1 MKKYVDSR
9 GEVIKEG
16 NLVMV
21 SMKDKNGNSIGEMI
35 TVVDSKLIEKGLR
48 DGIIMEIEE
57 PEGGT
62 ILDIDY
68 YIKHLAERIGWKY
81 GNILKYLDNL
91 AKINPTSV
99 FQILLREVAIVLDE
113 KYPDHI
119 EKSKEIW
126 VISNVNGKITKA
138 SDEARK
144 NIPNFR
150 NFAAFRTLDDAKA
163 ARHILKIP
171 MKNLFSKP
179 KSKSGRK

>member
-68 YIKHLAERIGWKY
+68 YIKHLAERI
-81 GNILKYLDNL
+81 
-91 AKINPTSV
+91 
-99 FQILLREVAIVLDE
+99 
-113 KYPDHI
+113 
-119 EKSKEIW
+119 
-126 VISNVNGKITKA
+126 
-138 SDEARK
+138 
-144 NIPNFR
+144 
-150 NFAAFRTLDDAKA
+150 
-163 ARHILKIP
+163 
-171 MKNLFSKP
+171 
-179 KSKSGRK
+179 